1 MGDLPAAA
9 EAITKAGP
17 VGWVLLI
24 LLITVIGILTLVII
38 AGLRMGMNVLRSIQ
52 HDAQQGTKRALDL
65 IGQVKD
71 SVGELRNENNRQF
84 AEVNQRFA
92 DELGNVRERL
102 GRLEGVAGLMQAAPF
117 VGGGGKRG
125 RNTEG

>member
-1 MGDLPAAA
+1 MSDLPAAA

-24 LLITVIGILTLVII
+24 LLIASIAILTGVII
-38 AGLRMGMNVLRSIQ
+38 AGLRTGMGVLRSIQ
-52 HDAQQGTKRALDL
+52 HESQQGTKRALDL

-102 GRLEGVAGLMQAAPF
+102 GRLEGVAGLMPTPF
-117 VGGGGKRG
+117 VGGGKR
-125 RNTEG
+125 RAQAEE